1 MVKPAQ
7 ERRKYLRVETP
18 LNIRVIKGEKA
29 YRTTTK
35 DISPLGLRFA
45 MNDSSINTGD
55 LLELR
60 VDLPKSLSP
69 VHAEAKV
76 VWKKRLSE
84 ESRAQSDIGCEFTRI
99 EEDNKNTFLKYFC
112 DLLYGQAE
120 AVRKETGGGK

>member
-1 MVKPAQ
+1 MARLVQ

-18 LNIRVIKGEKA
+18 LSIRVIKGDKA
-29 YRTTTK
+29 YRTTAK
-35 DISPLGLRFA
+35 DISPLGLRFG
-45 MNDSSINTGD
+45 MNDDSVHTGD

-60 VDLPKSLSP
+60 VDLPESLSP

-84 ESRAQSDIGCEFTRI
+84 KEGAESDIGCEFTRI

-120 AVRKETGGGK
+120 AVRKEIGGEK